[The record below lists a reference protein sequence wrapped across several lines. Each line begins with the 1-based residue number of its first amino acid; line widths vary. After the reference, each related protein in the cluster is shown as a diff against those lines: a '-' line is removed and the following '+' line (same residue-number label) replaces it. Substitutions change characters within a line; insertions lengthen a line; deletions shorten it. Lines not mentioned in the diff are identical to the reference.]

1 MPSDSS
7 REAILNATKSRA
19 KFSGHAHGKALG
31 AAGFI
36 SPLDENQ
43 AGDFLSKPGQTAIVN
58 PTKEGIADFEIGLAW
73 DNVSTQRN
81 QGAKNDKK
89 KVSFFNQLTDKL
101 FGNDLKREAAEKA
114 AIRNQT
120 AVKKFYAHKTSNGV
134 DLDVGCLYE
143 LKNGKKG
150 CIQAFGEMFGNLD
163 EEPYIALSG
172 DERTG
177 ESDGED
183 EVIHVNGKKWDEF
196 KRIVIYVYIYGGA
209 DNWKEIQPQIQVR
222 VPGEKPMIVSLS
234 AQKNEFDLCA
244 VAGLEN
250 VRRGIKMTN
259 FLEYFPGHAAMDR
272 AFGFGL
278 KWEDGQK

>member
-1 MPSDSS
+1 MSEGSS
-7 REAILNATKSRA
+7 KQAILEATKSRA
-19 KFSGHAHGKALG
+19 EFSGHDHGRALG

-43 AGDFLSKPGQTAIVN
+43 SGDFLSKPGQTAIVN
-58 PTKEGIADFEIGLAW
+58 PTKDGIADFEIGLAW
-73 DNVSTQRN
+73 DNVKTAQN
-81 QGAKNDKK
+81 QGAKKPKK
-89 KVSFFNQLTDKL
+89 KVGFFDKL
-101 FGNDLKREAAEKA
+101 FGNDLKREAEERKARRNNTAE
-114 AIRNQT
+114 
-120 AVKKFYAHKTSNGV
+120 KKFYTRKTSNGV

-150 CIQAFGEMFGNLD
+150 AIQAFGEMFGKHD
-163 EEPYIALSG
+163 EEPYIELSG

-183 EVIHVNGKKWDEF
+183 ELIRVNGKKWDEF
-196 KRIVIYVYIYGGA
+196 KRIIIYVYIYGGA
-209 DNWKEIQPQIQVR
+209 DNWSEIQPQIQVR

-234 AQKNEFDLCA
+234 AKRDEFDLCA
-244 VAGLEN
+244 VARLEN

-259 FLEYFPGHAAMDR
+259 LLEYFPGHAAMDR